1 VEAGGRDGFLRE
13 GGVGGQD
20 QQPTQHRLAAFFM
33 SGSSYKA
40 RCESFTGPFSPN
52 EESGPVKSRYSTSNL
67 RVATSLAVAICTT

>member
-1 VEAGGRDGFLRE
+1 
-13 GGVGGQD
+13 
-20 QQPTQHRLAAFFM
+20 LAAFFM
-33 SGSSYKA
+33 RGSSYKA